1 MEKKV
6 FFLNKVT
13 SSHLITLI
21 DRDDGKE
28 KQRLA

>member
-6 FFLNKVT
+6 FILNKVT
-13 SSHLITLI
+13 SSHLILLI
-21 DRDDGKE
+21 DRDDGNK